1 MGMEDLGLE
10 IQALNTTMIEIRDH
24 SEDMCR
30 GLCNITEKLEQLTDA
45 VLALQKDE

>member
-1 MGMEDLGLE
+1 MEDLGLE

-24 SEDMCR
+24 SEDMCQ
-30 GLCNITEKLEQLTDA
+30 GLANITNELEKLTDA